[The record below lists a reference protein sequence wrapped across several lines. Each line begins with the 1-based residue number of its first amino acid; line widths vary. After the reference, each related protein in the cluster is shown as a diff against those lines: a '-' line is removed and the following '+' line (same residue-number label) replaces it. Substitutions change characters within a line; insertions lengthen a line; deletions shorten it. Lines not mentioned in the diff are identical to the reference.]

1 MSYKKEISEK
11 IKRRNGTGMI
21 RTLQVVGSNSDIAF
35 PQGQPSTTIDLY
47 FYSHLSMQMI
57 LFKRIGYSG
66 TAVFNFSVFN
76 SRNEWITNLTSE
88 INVLP
93 QYDRLAKVLILK
105 GNDGSRMELGRY
117 RLEGW
122 INDSRVEELYYELID
137 TTAER
142 FRRRAYLNNEK
153 AALQMERNNLRG
165 LFNGKR
171 KKEIETRLLQIE
183 YELRSL

>member
-1 MSYKKEISEK
+1 
-11 IKRRNGTGMI
+11 
-21 RTLQVVGSNSDIAF
+21 
-35 PQGQPSTTIDLY
+35 
-47 FYSHLSMQMI
+47 MQMI

-122 INDSRVEELYYELID
+122 INDSRVEELYFELID

-153 AALQMERNNLRG
+153 QLCKW
-165 LFNGKR
+165 NGTISGDCSMANVKKR
-171 KKEIETRLLQIE
+171 SKHDFYR
-183 YELRSL
+183 